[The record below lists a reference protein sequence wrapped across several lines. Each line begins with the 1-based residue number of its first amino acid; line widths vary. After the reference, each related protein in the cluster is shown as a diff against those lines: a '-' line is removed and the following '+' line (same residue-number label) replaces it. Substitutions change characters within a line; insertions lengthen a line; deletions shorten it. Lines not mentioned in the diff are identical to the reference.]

1 MLVRHFL
8 ARFAAGAGKPPLR
21 VSGRV
26 MELLMAYDWPGNVRE
41 LENTMERMTHM
52 AQDEVLDVDLV
63 PANILAGGQSGMA
76 SGRARGLLSL
86 QEKEILLRA
95 LRGNGGNLRAAAR
108 ELGISRSGLYVKLRR
123 FGISP
128 DECRGRMPED
138 RI

>member
-1 MLVRHFL
+1 
-8 ARFAAGAGKPPLR
+8 
-21 VSGRV
+21 

-86 QEKEILLRA
+86 QEKEILLR
-95 LRGNGGNLRAAAR
+95 GAAR
-108 ELGISRSGLYVKLRR
+108 QRR
-123 FGISP
+123 QSARRRPRAGHFAQRAVCQAEAFRHFAG
-128 DECRGRMPED
+128 
-138 RI
+138 